1 MKIDQQ
7 LDYLRVYFSDHFTN
21 NNNITDSSNN
31 NNTSTSTSTITIDKV
46 IYSDFHY
53 FWLRHNCQCIP
64 HCKHPLTK
72 ERIIDSSEISLS
84 IQPKE
89 ITILSKNGN
98 DDDNENSTSTNTSSD
113 NNNILKI
120 IWNTNDNHITELSER
135 FLFENKYSINRL
147 NEIKVLND
155 LSLVEMD
162 YQHKDANND
171 NEFILECLQRVK
183 RDGCVIVRYYGTETE
198 QLINQFEQYLEIIPT
213 HFGRIEDLKTNNTT
227 NKNTDQLGYT
237 NSAVDLHTDQPFIEN
252 PPQLQLLQCLQPSQE
267 GGDNY
272 IVNAKQVA
280 LYLKRINPL
289 AFHLLTSVKVK
300 FHRKQLQF
308 ESIQYRP
315 IIELYTDNDKYGND
329 NNNDKYS
336 DRNYNNEEENEI
348 KQLRFSYFTYAPH
361 QIDFYLMKEYY
372 NAYNLFT
379 NLCRDKQFQ
388 IYFKLNRSD
397 FVLYDNYLMF
407 HARTAFSG
415 ERWLR
420 GIYFNYKK

>member
-7 LDYLRVYFSDHFTN
+7 LDYLRVYFSDHFI
-21 NNNITDSSNN
+21 NITDSSNN
-31 NNTSTSTSTITIDKV
+31 NTSSTSTSTTTIDKV

-98 DDDNENSTSTNTSSD
+98 DDNSYNNNE
-113 NNNILKI
+113 NILKI

-155 LSLVEMD
+155 LSLVEID
-162 YQHKDANND
+162 YQQQQYKGD

-183 RDGCVIVRYYGTETE
+183 RDGCVIVRNYGTETE

-315 IIELYTDNDKYGND
+315 IIELYDDNDKYGND
-329 NNNDKYS
+329 NNK
-336 DRNYNNEEENEI
+336 EEENEI

-379 NLCRDKQFQ
+379 NLCRDKRFQ
-388 IYFKLNRSD
+388 IYFKINRGD